1 MEICARNSGDC
12 KVCFKVVTVRQHAMG
27 CDHCQHWVHQ
37 LCGTGI
43 TYTQYR
49 GIMDNLRH
57 GGTFPWMC
65 PSCTAEAQRAAVGAD
80 EDVVDNRV
88 YRGVD
93 LAISTTD
100 IGIPALQSTRL
111 DAAMQ

>member
-1 MEICARNSGDC
+1 MEICARSGDC
-12 KVCFKVVTVRQHAMG
+12 KVCFKVVTVRQHALE
-27 CDHCQHWVHQ
+27 CDHCQHWVHR

-49 GIMDNLRH
+49 GIMDNLRY

-65 PSCTAEAQRAAVGAD
+65 PSCAAEAQRAAVGAD
-80 EDVVDNRV
+80 EDVVDSD
-88 YRGVD
+88 YCGVD

-100 IGIPALQSTRL
+100 IGIPALESTRL
-111 DAAMQ
+111 DAAMQC